1 MVVDGFV
8 WKSQTKIKKST
19 FVTTILLHYCVPH
32 QFIGLSIYMEYGV
45 WSAEGNVHYTQNT
58 QNTWGTRGPRAGE
71 GAHIDKNEWKK
82 MEKSQRFVCSES
94 GNKKLEKLSLKLR
107 WLIIHEIL
115 FADKAIE
122 TIIDETKTC
131 GKKVKIE
138 YERSKKIESMRSSDQ
153 LFVKQFTIDHLP
165 STTEREKEKECS
177 ELRLYIDCMDL

>member
-1 MVVDGFV
+1 MKKDG
-8 WKSQTKIKKST
+8 
-19 FVTTILLHYCVPH
+19 
-32 QFIGLSIYMEYGV
+32 
-45 WSAEGNVHYTQNT
+45 
-58 QNTWGTRGPRAGE
+58 
-71 GAHIDKNEWKK
+71 
-82 MEKSQRFVCSES
+82 EKSAICM
-94 GNKKLEKLSLKLR
+94 LR
-107 WLIIHEIL
+107 KWKQKAGKTFAEIEMTYNTRDPL
-115 FADKAIE
+115 AIE